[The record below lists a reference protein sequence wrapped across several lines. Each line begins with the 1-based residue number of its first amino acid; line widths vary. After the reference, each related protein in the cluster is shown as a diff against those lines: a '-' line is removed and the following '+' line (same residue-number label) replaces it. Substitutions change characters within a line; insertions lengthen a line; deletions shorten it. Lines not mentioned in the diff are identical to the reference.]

1 MTSSESLTDTMTEA
15 QTLFIS
21 YAHEDSDW
29 AEWVGST
36 LEKNGHSVILARWDF
51 RPGSNFVLEMD
62 RATKESDRT
71 VALLSPAFIVSQYT
85 QPEWAAAFAQ
95 DPTGDE
101 GQLIPIRVKDC
112 VLDGLLRQVVYVD
125 LVGLDRATATE
136 KLLEAVSRDRLKPTG
151 EIPFPG
157 VDLSAGEATTDG
169 TETVDVD
176 GGFPEPEEMG
186 FVDYV
191 DLGTSSLEMGNE
203 AGSQF
208 ARLIQEL
215 GASNLKHAA
224 MFNSLRAKGGGTD
237 AYRSVARS
245 AAAGMTEFVE
255 ASVPV
260 LERMGLGW
268 ETGLAAWYS
277 TGELL
282 PEFGDVDEDMLRE
295 NLLRIDSMIAAIP
308 RTREGV
314 QRMLDSSNGLPRIE
328 KQFNTAKRRVAETLE
343 TAIRI
348 LDRSLELASQVHD
361 SAVTLLN
368 QQS

>member
-1 MTSSESLTDTMTEA
+1 MTSNESLSNSITEA
-15 QTLFIS
+15 QKLFIS
-21 YAHEDSDW
+21 YAHEDSKW

-36 LEKNGHSVILARWDF
+36 LEENGHSVILARWDF

-71 VALLSPAFIVSQYT
+71 IALLSPAFIVSQYT

-101 GQLIPIRVKDC
+101 GRLIPIRVKDC
-112 VLDGLLRQVVYVD
+112 VLDGFLRQVVYVD
-125 LVGLDRATATE
+125 LVGLDRTTATE

-151 EIPFPG
+151 EVPFPG
-157 VDLSAGEATTDG
+157 GDPTAGEG
-169 TETVDVD
+169 TADDVETADID

-191 DLGTSSLEMGNE
+191 DLGTSSLALGNE

-208 ARLIQEL
+208 AILIQEL
-215 GASNLKHAA
+215 GNSDFEHAGK
-224 MFNSLRAKGGGTD
+224 FNSLKARGAGAK
-237 AYRSVARS
+237 AYRAVARS
-245 AAAGMTEFVE
+245 AAAGMTEFVG
-255 ASVPV
+255 ASVPI
-260 LERMGLGW
+260 LEKMGLGW
-268 ETGLAAWYS
+268 ETGLAAWHS
-277 TGELL
+277 TVELL

-295 NLLRIDSMIAAIP
+295 NLQSIDWMIAAIP

-314 QRMLDSSNGLPRIE
+314 QRMLDSSNRLPRIE
-328 KQFNTAKRRVAETLE
+328 KQFNAAKRRVAETLQ

-348 LDRSLELASQVHD
+348 LDRSLELANKIHN
-361 SAVTLLN
+361 SAINLLN
-368 QQS
+368 QQK